1 MANLLL
7 PSDISWLTIKH
18 HSLEDVLATLNLSD
32 PAPLT
37 WNTGVCT
44 ILADYW
50 DAPQK
55 PDSALT
61 RVYVSVPVDGW
72 IFVFGEGMFV
82 QDIDN
87 PLIPRKERIPVL
99 QSFAQKLSKLYEFAG
114 YFTTHPRQDWFEWM
128 WVENGTL
135 KRHVEWNDG
144 VLYMEGAPILDNEA
158 NLIEQASAGD
168 SLAWEALVFEVLEKV
183 CVNPEVISS
192 RVEKGVL
199 AATRYGKKVGVP
211 PLPILNL

>member
-18 HSLEDVLATLNLSD
+18 HSLEDVLAMLNLSD
-32 PAPLT
+32 PTPLA

-50 DAPQK
+50 DARQK

-72 IFVFGEGMFV
+72 IFVFGEGIFV

-87 PLIPRKERIPVL
+87 PLIPQKERIPTL
-99 QSFAQKLSKLYEFAG
+99 QNLVQKLSKLYEFVG
-114 YFTTHPRQDWFEWM
+114 YFTTYPRQDWFEWV
-128 WVENGTL
+128 WAENGTL
-135 KRHVEWNDG
+135 QRHVEWKDG
-144 VLYMEGAPILDNEA
+144 ALHMEGLPILENEA

-168 SLAWEALVFEVLEKV
+168 SLVWEELVFEVLGKV
-183 CVNPEVISS
+183 CINPEVVSS

-199 AATRYGKKVGVP
+199 ATTRYGKKVGVP
-211 PLPILNL
+211 PLPILDL